1 MWKCIGNRIIWP
13 HKYLTWQSQ
22 MICVLTLVS
31 IIIGR
36 GIYQLVNHSTFY
48 PGLFVSLYMS
58 AVIACYLYDK
68 DLPIGTVSFDF
79 EPNNLTNQYRRLA
92 ITSLSSVIYTVCILK
107 GVS

>member
-1 MWKCIGNRIIWP
+1 MRKCVRNRIIWP

-31 IIIGR
+31 IVIGR
-36 GIYQLVNHSTFY
+36 GIYQVVNHGTLY

-68 DLPIGTVSFDF
+68 GLPIGSVTFDF
-79 EPNNLTNQYRRLA
+79 EPNDLTKQCSRLA

>member
-1 MWKCIGNRIIWP
+1 MRKYVGNRIIWP

-31 IIIGR
+31 IVIGR
-36 GIYQLVNHSTFY
+36 GIYQVVNHSTLY

-68 DLPIGTVSFDF
+68 GLPIGSVIVDF
-79 EPNNLTNQYRRLA
+79 EPNDLTKQYSRLA